1 MEFILFFN
9 ITPLLILIFLLFLL
23 FAFGIANLICNCIII
38 FFCIFLLKDIIQE
51 IYALLH
57 IKIGKLFVPLFI
69 LIDILRNLIYF
80 SLLYSTAEV
89 YKISSGLSL
98 FSRMFDLFIVFFI
111 GGALYL
117 ASAICSTYHSILATD
132 GVKAQI
138 LSFVIDLSTLL
149 LLVIFYWFCYF

>member
-1 MEFILFFN
+1 MEFILFIN
-9 ITPLLILIFLLFLL
+9 ITPLLIIIFLLFLL

-80 SLLYSTAEV
+80 SLLYSMAEV
-89 YKISSGLSL
+89 YKISSGLIL
-98 FSRMFDLFIVFFI
+98 FSRMFDLFIVF
-111 GGALYL
+111 
-117 ASAICSTYHSILATD
+117 
-132 GVKAQI
+132 
-138 LSFVIDLSTLL
+138 
-149 LLVIFYWFCYF
+149 LLVLLFLIMRLKNTMDNKLQDFDIKKEIRTEIIFCNTILYNRNHFFNH